1 MVAPMKIDKL
11 NQFKAIIL
19 FLSRGCLLFL
29 VLFLILGSLYA
40 GFDPLDGMIA
50 ENVTIGGIHIGSM
63 SMENAYRELKSASEK
78 VLERTVLTAE
88 FPEETLFLSPAD
100 TKVSLNCWS
109 AVWDAFLVERFG
121 NRNHTICLQP
131 YLKLD

>member
-1 MVAPMKIDKL
+1 MKKDKL
-11 NQFKAIIL
+11 NLFKAIIR
-19 FLSRGCLLFL
+19 FLSQGCLLFL
-29 VLFLILGSLYA
+29 VIFLILGSLYA

-50 ENVTIGGIHIGSM
+50 ENVTVGGIDVGGM

-100 TKVSLNCWS
+100 TKVTLYCFPIKI
-109 AVWDAFLVERFG
+109 VQGIL
-121 NRNHTICLQP
+121 
-131 YLKLD
+131 